1 MAIFQFEVP
10 FPSHP
15 FGYPAFSFRGCTP
28 NQATMSQMTAGTRRF
43 SRGSL
48 LTVGWRLVGDGVY
61 LLSLWLSL
69 KHFWGLITAH
79 VYS

>member
-15 FGYPAFSFRGCTP
+15 FGYPALSFRGCTP

-43 SRGSL
+43 SRGSSWREDG
-48 LTVGWRLVGDGVY
+48 GWWVMDD

-69 KHFWGLITAH
+69 KLLGITAH